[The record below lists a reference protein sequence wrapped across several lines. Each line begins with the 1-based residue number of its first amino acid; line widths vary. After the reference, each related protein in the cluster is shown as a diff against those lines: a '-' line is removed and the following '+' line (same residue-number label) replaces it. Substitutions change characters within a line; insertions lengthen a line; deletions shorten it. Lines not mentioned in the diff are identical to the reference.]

1 MKPVKLSQ
9 WKYTGVNK
17 NKVALN
23 QAPKVPSVTQV
34 SSCKGALL
42 QVQEEERNVTP
53 TPAFDN
59 KTLLKPGAAE
69 EDREVAWLLTP

>member
-1 MKPVKLSQ
+1 MKPVKLSR
-9 WKYTGVNK
+9 WKYTGVNR

-42 QVQEEERNVTP
+42 QVQEEEHNVTP

-59 KTLLKPGAAE
+59 
-69 EDREVAWLLTP
+69 